1 MKQNIRLLLVVI
13 LILINTNLVQAQMNQ
28 DYKNTDH
35 KVIITFPDSWQLI
48 ERPVQPD
55 YLALSARG
63 SNQFPV
69 ITLVSG
75 PHKEIDKSNT
85 QSNTAQNK
93 ISSLSNIEDQG
104 ETTIDGV
111 KAKWVL
117 SSHMLLPMRT
127 YSLTYFII
135 TEHDDYVI
143 SMQGIYSNY
152 ENDRKVFDEIVS
164 TTKFLD

>member
-35 KVIITFPDSWQLI
+35 KIIITFPDSWQLI
-48 ERPVQPD
+48 ERPTQPG
-55 YLALSARG
+55 YLALSAR
-63 SNQFPV
+63 SSKQFPV

-75 PHKEIDKSNT
+75 PHKETDKSNT
-85 QSNTAQNK
+85 QSETTPSK
-93 ISSLSNIEDQG
+93 ISSISKIEDQG

-117 SSHMLLPMRT
+117 SSHTLLPIRT
-127 YSLTYFII
+127 YSLTYFIL

-143 SMQGIYSNY
+143 AMQGAYSNY

-164 TTKFLD
+164 TIKFLD